1 MRYYLS
7 STWVGYGKRVAGPLA
22 PPPKMAIVS
31 KRPKWSRRFFICSLF
46 FSSFS
51 VFICLC
57 IIIFWFF
64 WPFVVL
70 IGFRLS
76 ESVYSTRYRPRQN
89 LTYDTARPV
98 ATTFQSSGS

>member
-1 MRYYLS
+1 LGGIWETSGRTARTTTKNGNRVETTQMESPIFYLF
-7 STWVGYGKRVAGPLA
+7 TFLVVFLFLF
-22 PPPKMAIVS
+22 V
-31 KRPKWSRRFFICSLF
+31 CVLLF
-46 FSSFS
+46 FG
-51 VFICLC
+51 L
-57 IIIFWFF
+57 F